1 MKDASDVHKLL
12 ETGISS
18 SRKEAVNLDELKH
31 KINLLA
37 VKICKLHKLT
47 LEESRF
53 CKNPRGCRFPASF

>member
-18 SRKEAVNLDELKH
+18 SRKEAVNLDKLKH

-37 VKICKLHKLT
+37 VKICKLHKLE

-53 CKNPRGCRFPASF
+53 LHKL